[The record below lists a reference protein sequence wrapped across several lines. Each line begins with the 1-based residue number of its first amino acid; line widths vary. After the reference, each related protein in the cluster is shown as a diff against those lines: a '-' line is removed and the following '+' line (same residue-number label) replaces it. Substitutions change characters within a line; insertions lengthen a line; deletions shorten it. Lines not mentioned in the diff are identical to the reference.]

1 MVNLREW
8 LIPCTL
14 FASLVQSWRLEPTN
28 PFPPPTLR
36 AGGAGLDAVFKG
48 LEDRIQRAAWS
59 ESSPWITNITSFS
72 VAVTSA
78 SESLWTTSHTAPS
91 LGNYSDGPPSLMSD
105 QSYFRIASIS
115 KVFTV
120 LAVLLQEQAGKCNLR
135 DPITRHIP
143 ELKDHVGI
151 DTIDWDSITLET
163 LASQLSGIPRE
174 YGQSDLTDPLTD
186 RDYGF
191 DSPSSIGLPPV
202 DGSDVPPCGWNRAG
216 YRPCTRKEI
225 IDGFTKRLPLFQP
238 NYKAT
243 YSNIAFVL
251 LGFALENMTGLAY
264 ADLVQSTIF
273 NPLGIKRATL
283 TKPSDSEGII
293 PNTTNDWSADIGTYG
308 PTGGIY
314 TTTSDLALFARSILT
329 NKLLDQATTNAWF
342 HPRSY
347 SSSWSFAYGMPWEI
361 FRTGDIL
368 TDSDRVQTIVTKA
381 GGLHGYSSQLLL
393 ILEYDLSLVIF
404 AAGDGHAIAWLR
416 EEVLKSLV
424 PRVEGISRSQI
435 SDRLSGL
442 YSSNDA
448 NVNSSLVL
456 EVQGS
461 SGLVVISWI
470 SNGTDFLAHY
480 AAMSNPKLRPGHV
493 QLIPSHIRRGTN
505 GQVWRAEFIQDE
517 LPFEGLVNMN
527 LIVDVDSF
535 TYASRSLEEF
545 EFQLDEAGRAMRVN
559 LPGFRIS
566 LDRQPRKEIAVAV
579 GASSHRLMKP
589 LGLIH

>member
-14 FASLVQSWRLEPTN
+14 FASRVQSWRLEPTN

-36 AGGAGLDAVFKG
+36 AGDAGLDAVFEG
-48 LEDRIQRAAWS
+48 LEYRIQQAALS
-59 ESSPWITNITSFS
+59 ESSPWITDITSFS

-78 SESLWTTSHTAPS
+78 SESLWTTSYTAPS

-143 ELKDHVGI
+143 ELKDRVGI
-151 DTIDWDSITLET
+151 DTIDWHSITLET

-174 YGQSDLTDPLTD
+174 FLQELVYRLSMVVMYHHAAGIVLDTDHAPEK
-186 RDYGF
+186 
-191 DSPSSIGLPPV
+191 PS
-202 DGSDVPPCGWNRAG
+202 
-216 YRPCTRKEI
+216 
-225 IDGFTKRLPLFQP
+225 FQP

-251 LGFALENMTGLAY
+251 LGFALEDMTGLAY
-264 ADLVQSTIF
+264 ANVVQSTIF
-273 NPLGIKRATL
+273 NPLGMKRATL

-293 PNTTNDWSADIGTYG
+293 PNKTNDWSADIGTYG

-393 ILEYDLSLVIF
+393 IPEYDLGLVIF
-404 AAGDGHAIAWLR
+404 AAGDGHALPWLR

-424 PRVEGISRSQI
+424 PKVEEISRSQV
-435 SDRLSGL
+435 SDRLTGL
-442 YSSNDA
+442 YSSSDA
-448 NVNSSLVL
+448 NVNSSLAL

-461 SGLVVISWI
+461 SGLVVVSWI
-470 SNGTDFLAHY
+470 SNGTDFLAQY

-493 QLIPSHIRRGTN
+493 QLIHSNIKRGTN

-545 EFQLDEAGRAMRVN
+545 VFQLDEAGRAMRVN

-566 LDRQPRKEIAVAV
+566 LDRQPRKGIAVAV
-579 GASSHRLMKP
+579 GASLHRLMKP
-589 LGLIH
+589 LGLVH